1 MTGKKQDKAVCKRVR
16 FSSVAGRKW
25 MNREAK
31 RKMRMASETTG
42 GNALR
47 SIESIL
53 EPQPKEQLLRQLDL
67 RTRAIL
73 K

>member
-1 MTGKKQDKAVCKRVR
+1 MTGKKQDKAVCNRVR
-16 FSSVAGRKW
+16 FSFITGKQW

-31 RKMRMASETTG
+31 RKMRIASQSVG
-42 GNALR
+42 GEALR
-47 SIESIL
+47 SLESIL
-53 EPQPKEQLLRQLDL
+53 RPQTKDELLRQLDQ